1 MLDVDAMGKTATKSA
16 LKGAAARAAS
26 NDRKNDRRGDVT
38 REKILDAAEKL
49 FAERGFHGVTVRQI
63 TGLAGVDTALA
74 NYHFGPK
81 RALFDAVLLRRAE
94 ELNAARYEA
103 LEAIEADAVD
113 GTPELERIIDAF
125 THPLLDRSERGG
137 PGWKSYFSL
146 VAQINNSPEWGGALM
161 TEYFDPL
168 VRRFMQTIKRALP
181 DADPAD
187 IYWSY
192 HFLSG
197 ALVLT
202 YAETGRIDNLSDG
215 AVSSHDLESVQVRL
229 PPFIAAGFR
238 ALCEKQKQPKA
249 AE

>member
-1 MLDVDAMGKTATKSA
+1 MA
-16 LKGAAARAAS
+16 
-26 NDRKNDRRGDVT
+26 RRGDQT
-38 REKILDAAEKL
+38 RERILDAAEKL

-81 RALFDAVLLRRAE
+81 RALFDAVLMRRAE
-94 ELNAARYEA
+94 ELNEARLA
-103 LEAIEADAVD
+103 ILEEIERDAGD
-113 GTPELERIIDAF
+113 GPPDLERIIDAF

-137 PGWKSYFSL
+137 PGWKSYFAL
-146 VAQINNSPEWGGALM
+146 IAQVNNSPEWGGKLM

-168 VRRFMQTIKRALP
+168 VRRFIAAIKRALP
-181 DADPAD
+181 DADEKD

-202 YAETGRIDNLSDG
+202 FAETGRIDNLSDG
-215 AVSSHDLESVQVRL
+215 AVLSHDLESVHKRL
-229 PPFIAAGFR
+229 PPFIAAGFH
-238 ALCEKQKQPKA
+238 ALVERGKAKRDAGRTA